1 MSVEEGFVSK
11 RQARKSADLKRIRMK
26 EEQTVKLKRVRAILK
41 KAGCDRTEDETKV
54 LNQFQDVVE
63 VVEQQ
68 MIKHKSLKDR
78 LKETEDPPDVLRA
91 KCIELAE
98 TIANSDF
105 LVAYTGAGISTAAK
119 IPDYRGPEGVWTLLQ
134 KGQDVKGLDITTAEP
149 TYTHMCVSELYR
161 RGYVAHV
168 VSQNCD
174 GLHLRSGLPRGALS
188 EVHGNMYIEVCTKC
202 KPLRQYV
209 RLFDVTERT
218 SLRRHKTGRY
228 CHKCGAE
235 LIDTIVHFGE
245 RGQLRWPINWEGAV
259 KAVENCD
266 VIVCLGTSLKVLRKY
281 HCLWALDKP
290 LHERPKV
297 YIVNLQWTPKDDKA
311 VLKINGKCDEVMK
324 LVMDHL
330 GIPVSNYSREK
341 DQIFRLAVPLTPEE
355 EETTMRQQLTFM
367 QQEPDLNNCKMKS
380 TPGPSFDTGSFCK
393 SSYESTANNT
403 KEDPDGGSAP
413 VDELPRHSTQ
423 EMLIS
428 AVKNEQHS
436 TSWLHREPIQVKTE
450 VSLSKS
456 SRCIGGDQVPSTE
469 NDRKDYSEIPMKV
482 ENNGCHRLTEEISE
496 EKEIMPGW
504 FGKGLAKLKKAKKK
518 RP

>member
-1 MSVEEGFVSK
+1 
-11 RQARKSADLKRIRMK
+11 
-26 EEQTVKLKRVRAILK
+26 
-41 KAGCDRTEDETKV
+41 
-54 LNQFQDVVE
+54 
-63 VVEQQ
+63 

>member
-78 LKETEDPPDVLRA
+78 LKEIEDPPDVLRA
-91 KCIELAE
+91 KCVELAE
-98 TIANSDF
+98 TIRHADF
-105 LVAYTGAGISTAAK
+105 LVTYTGAGISTAAK

-134 KGQDVKGLDITTAEP
+134 KGQDVKVLDIATAEP
-149 TYTHMCVSELYR
+149 TYTHMSVSELYR
-161 RGYVAHV
+161 RGFIAHV

-228 CHKCGAE
+228 CHKCSAE

-245 RGQLRWPINWEGAV
+245 RGRLRWPINWEGAV

-266 VIVCLGTSLKVLRKY
+266 VILCLGTSLKVLRKY

-290 LHERPKV
+290 LQERPKV

-330 GIPVSNYSREK
+330 GIPVPNYSREK
-341 DQIFRLAVPLTPEE
+341 DQIFRLAVQLTSEE
-355 EETTMRQQLTFM
+355 EESTTRQQLTFT
-367 QQEPDLNNCKMKS
+367 QQQQQPELNNYKMKS
-380 TPGPSFDTGSFCK
+380 TPGPSFDTGPF
-393 SSYESTANNT
+393 YESTAKVT
-403 KEDPDGGSAP
+403 KEDPDDGSTS
-413 VDELPRHSTQ
+413 VDELPQQSIK
-423 EMLIS
+423 EMLLS
-428 AVKNEQHS
+428 GVKDEVEEQHS
-436 TSWLHREPIQVKTE
+436 TSELHREPVPVKTE

-456 SRCIGGDQVPSTE
+456 SHCLEEDLAYSTE
-469 NDRKDYSEIPMKV
+469 DYSETYPNDEK
-482 ENNGCHRLTEEISE
+482 NGCHRFTEEISE

-504 FGKGLAKLKKAKKK
+504 FGKGFAKLKKAKKK